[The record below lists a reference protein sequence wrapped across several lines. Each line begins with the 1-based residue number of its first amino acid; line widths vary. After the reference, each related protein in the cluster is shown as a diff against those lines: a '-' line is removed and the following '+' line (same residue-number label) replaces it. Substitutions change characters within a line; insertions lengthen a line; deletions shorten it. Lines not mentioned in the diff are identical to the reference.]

1 MFRGSRV
8 QQTFSRGTQRENY
21 DNAKEWLVERERQFA
36 GLPRRVP
43 GSIYNVVQNYLEQAA
58 GYVQPNTLDQYH
70 RMLRTVLRGM
80 QTDSPV
86 LSQFEINQYVAARRA
101 EGAGRVIAKE
111 LSSLRSALKYN
122 SIPVRWQTPK
132 SLSKIPKQVRAVPTD
147 TEVRSLVRDLS
158 PHSRSALLLAL
169 LAGLR
174 DAEVYRVEHG
184 HYSQAEGTLSIPAEI
199 RKNRVG
205 NIVPV
210 VASLSGAIGGFGKY
224 PEGSTIITPCQS
236 VVRLELVQATR
247 EFPRPWS
254 GFQPARRA
262 LVTWAEDAGFTQDT
276 IALVTGHARTDIV
289 SRYSAEYGRLELK
302 RSVIESVE
310 RRLND

>member
-1 MFRGSRV
+1 MFHGSRI
-8 QQTFSRGTQRENY
+8 QQTFSRGSQRENY
-21 DNAKEWLVERERQFA
+21 ENAREWIVNRERQLT
-36 GLPRRVP
+36 GLPRRAP
-43 GSIYNVVQNYLEQAA
+43 RSLKEVVLNYLDGA
-58 GYVQPNTLDQYH
+58 GGSVKPNTWDQYN
-70 RMLRTVLRGM
+70 RMLSSVLRGM
-80 QTDSPV
+80 QSDSPM
-86 LSQFEINQYVAARRA
+86 LEQSEINQYVSARRA

-122 SIPVRWQTPK
+122 SIPVLWQTPG
-132 SLSKIPKQVRAVPTD
+132 SLSRIPRQVRAVPTD
-147 TEVRSLVRDLS
+147 GDVRSLMRDLS

-184 HYSQAEGTLSIPAEI
+184 HYSQAEGTLSIPADI
-199 RKNRVG
+199 RKTGIG

-210 VASLSGAIGGFGKY
+210 VASLSGAIGGFGKN
-224 PEGSTIITPCQS
+224 PEGSTIITTCKS
-236 VVRLELVQATR
+236 HVKSELMKASAG
-247 EFPRPWS
+247 FAHPWY

-289 SRYSAEYGRLELK
+289 SRYSAEYGRLELE

-310 RRLND
+310 RRLNA